1 MSTHAYTAIFYCIHE
16 KAVTAWEPKMVVL
29 VTDFRQ
35 HPLLCT
41 IAMDAALV
49 LVIQTNVSMLYTSIA
64 VHVYVRVAN

>member
-49 LVIQTNVSMLYTSIA
+49 LCFC
-64 VHVYVRVAN
+64 VRVSACVLYVCVCVSSRVRK

>member
-1 MSTHAYTAIFYCIHE
+1 MHE

-35 HPLLCT
+35 HPLLYT

-49 LVIQTNVSMLYTSIA
+49 LVTQIPMLYSILA
-64 VHVYVRVAN
+64 SAQT

>member
-1 MSTHAYTAIFYCIHE
+1 
-16 KAVTAWEPKMVVL
+16 MVML

-35 HPLLCT
+35 HPLLYT